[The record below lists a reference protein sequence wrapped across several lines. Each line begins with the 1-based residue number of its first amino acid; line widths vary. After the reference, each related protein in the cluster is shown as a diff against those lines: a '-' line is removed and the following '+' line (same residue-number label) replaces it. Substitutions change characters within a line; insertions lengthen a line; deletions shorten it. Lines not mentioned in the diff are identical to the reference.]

1 MGWGGVNISGKSV
14 TKVQGSMLL
23 ALRGGGWGSD
33 LPKKRYVTL
42 EWPLSSDTWHPGTS
56 MDAISEP
63 WIVASSLCCVHG
75 YVSMV

>member
-1 MGWGGVNISGKSV
+1 MSTFQGKSV

-33 LPKKRYVTL
+33 LPKKCCVTL
-42 EWPLSSDTWHPGTS
+42 EWPLSSDTWHAGTS

-63 WIVASSLCCVHG
+63 WIVASSLCYVHG